1 MHSVI
6 RLSFNIH
13 HLIFKSIISI
23 PSSLVQSVENQLL
36 VVFNRLLQVANS
48 DVLVITVSNENTAWS
63 IQVSSVVALEVRNV
77 RAVID
82 NNLIKS

>member
-1 MHSVI
+1 M
-6 RLSFNIH
+6 NY
-13 HLIFKSIISI
+13 SI

-48 DVLVITVSNENTAWS
+48 DVLVIAVSNENTAWAIQISDVVS
-63 IQVSSVVALEVRNV
+63 IEIRNV

-82 NNLIKS
+82 NNLVKS